1 MRCLLIAS
9 LLAGIAGS
17 VSGHRAPITARKSLG
32 FGPVLPHAVYHSNEF
47 QITTSSFLAQSPDA
61 DPFEVARLFV
71 DDILGPQVQSSY
83 RIRPDS
89 YTDPSTGITHV
100 YVRQLIH
107 GIEVADGNM
116 NINVKD
122 GKIISYGNSVCL
134 AMAHSVQR

>member
-32 FGPVLPHAVYHSNEF
+32 FGPVHPHAVYHSSPY
-47 QITTSSFLAQSPDA
+47 QIITNSFLAQSPNA

-71 DDILGPQVQSSY
+71 DDILGGEHVQSSY
-83 RIRPDS
+83 KIRPDS

-100 YVRQLIH
+100 YVRQLVH

-122 GKIISYGNSVCL
+122 GMILSYGNSV
-134 AMAHSVQR
+134 R